1 MENENKKEEMS
12 YKEKFIQMNKEAKAT
27 WIVAAISFI
36 VWLAGGFGIYLLVG
50 NSWTILGMPAWFV
63 IGSFGCWFVG
73 IIGVVYLL
81 KFVFKDFD
89 LGHDEEDSNE

>member
-1 MENENKKEEMS
+1 MENKKEKEELS

-27 WIVAAISFI
+27 WIVGLISFI
-36 VWLAGGFGIYLLVG
+36 VWLAGGFGVYLLAG
-50 NSWTILGMPAWFV
+50 NSWTSLGMPAWFV
-63 IGSFGCWFVG
+63 LGSFGCWFVG

-89 LGHDEEDSNE
+89 LGDDEEDINE